1 MSACF
6 TVSMVSKRF
15 GLSRH
20 MVRRLVQEEILVCR
34 RGPRGQYLFGPEELE
49 KLARIVRLKEELG
62 VNLAGIDIILRL
74 LDRIDRLNKELEA
87 HKPASKRRKGTPTI
101 RNLGHFPAPVRVIER
116 ELVRVRVV
124 ESD

>member
-6 TVSMVSKRF
+6 TVSMVSERL
-15 GLSRH
+15 GLSPG
-20 MVRRLVQEEILVCR
+20 MIRRLVQEGLVVCE
-34 RGPRGQYLFGPEELE
+34 RGPRGQYLFGPDELE
-49 KLARIVRLKEELG
+49 RLARIVRLKDELG

-74 LDRIDRLNKELEA
+74 LDQIDELKRELESLRPS
-87 HKPASKRRKGTPTI
+87 HKRRTETATI
-101 RNLGHFPAPVRVIER
+101 RNLGHYPAPVRVIKR